1 MNRAAE
7 ELGTMDSS
15 TAPPAHLF
23 SWVDVDEHLAR
34 LATLGRWPEWLVA
47 ADGWWDCLEL
57 VVHDG
62 TDQELVRQWL
72 EQAFGAGSAAQH
84 DGVLMLGLD
93 DPRTREFTGLRVQL
107 SSEPEMLDGPRRLP
121 LLREKHITRH
131 LAEPLRRPRR
141 DGFTNDVQVMAFHS
155 FKGGVGRT
163 VHAVAAADKLARRGG
178 NVLLI
183 DADLEAPGISWMHK
197 EQGGQCDFSYEDFV
211 TLIQG
216 DEDNGWS
223 SAVDIAAKYLPNQ
236 QVGHYTGGGRLTVVP
251 TSRRVL
257 LGPPRIEPADLFSP
271 GRSPYLLT
279 EAIAGLGARMGA
291 DTVIVDLRAG
301 ASELSAPILLDP
313 RVQRVFV
320 TTLSHQSL
328 AGVEL
333 MARQLG
339 QKAPAVQGLDP
350 ASSVIVTQYR
360 LDAHGAQVEAACSAL
375 AGALAATI
383 GGSTA
388 ESADGTEA
396 VDTGLLVQPVMSP
409 FREEL
414 LALPSTWDAVLR
426 VLGSCGIADALDPI
440 LPSPTPQV
448 LLTGGPPDE
457 GKARTDYAQLRR
469 NLAQTAGEL
478 IHAEK
483 KGLSSAG
490 GFLVTDPLRR
500 LLGDHR
506 TELPLALVVGAK
518 GAGKTFLYS
527 KACAARTWEKFAEQS
542 GVDGVDLCAPV
553 VPVLESANLE
563 YGELEPQDLR
573 DDFAMQYGG
582 PADVDA
588 ASGRSISDR
597 LKSGLARLDG
607 QDELAWRSLWLECL
621 AVAAGV
627 EPADGRSPEEAL
639 TELGKRAKAVFVI
652 DGLEDLLQSL
662 DAEVKSTALRV
673 LLIDVLAWLRSL
685 RGRPFGLMVFVRRD
699 LVTWAVRQ
707 NSGQLLGRY
716 DRYALHWS
724 KEEALRLALWVTA
737 HAQALP
743 TPVDIVAITEL
754 SEDDLVQS
762 LVQVWGWKMG
772 TEKSR
777 EARSHLWV
785 PAALGDF
792 NNQVQARDVVVFL
805 AKSAELSG
813 SYDTVEDR
821 VLVPGAMRK
830 ALLACSKNKIESI
843 RAENRE
849 IGELLTK
856 LERLENQVTVP
867 FELERVGLTVQEA
880 DTLIDSGVFSKGADG
895 RYWVPEIYRHGL
907 GFNSERRARVLW
919 GG

>member
-1 MNRAAE
+1 
-7 ELGTMDSS
+7 MDSS
-15 TAPPAHLF
+15 TAPPSHLF

-57 VVHDG
+57 VVDAG

-72 EQAFGAGSAAQH
+72 DEAFGAGSAAQH

-93 DPRTREFTGLRVQL
+93 DPRTNEFTGLRVQL
-107 SSEPEMLDGPRRLP
+107 SMGPEVPDGARRQP
-121 LLREKHITRH
+121 LLRDKHITRH
-131 LAEPLRRPRR
+131 LAEPLRRPQG
-141 DGFTNDVQVMAFHS
+141 DGFTHDVQVMAFHS

-216 DEDNGWS
+216 DEHNGWS
-223 SAVDIAAKYLPNQ
+223 SAVEIAAKYLPNQ
-236 QVGHYTGGGRLTVVP
+236 QVGHYAGGGRLTVVP

-279 EAIAGLGARMGA
+279 EAIAALGARMGA
-291 DTVIVDLRAG
+291 DIVIVDLRAG

-333 MARQLG
+333 LVRQLG

-360 LDAHGAQVEAACSAL
+360 LDAHGVQAEAACSAL

-383 GGSTA
+383 GRSTA
-388 ESADGTEA
+388 DPADGTDGTEV
-396 VDTGLLVQPVMSP
+396 VDAGLLAQPVMSP

-414 LALPSTWDAVLR
+414 LALPSTWDAVLK
-426 VLGSCGIADALDPI
+426 VLGSCGMADALDPI
-440 LPSPTPQV
+440 LPSPTPQP
-448 LLTGGPPDE
+448 LLTGEAPDA
-457 GKARTDYAQLRR
+457 GMARIDYAQLRR

-483 KGLSSAG
+483 KGLSTAG

-527 KACAARTWEKFAEQS
+527 KACAARTWERFAEQS
-542 GVDGVDLCAPV
+542 GVDGVDLRAPV
-553 VPVLESANLE
+553 VPVLESANLD

-573 DDFAMQYGG
+573 DDFARQYGG
-582 PADVDA
+582 RLVDDDA
-588 ASGRSISDR
+588 ASVRSISDR
-597 LKSGLARLDG
+597 LKSGLATLDG
-607 QDELAWRSLWLECL
+607 QNELAWRSLWLECL

-627 EPADGRSPEEAL
+627 EPSDGRSPEEAL
-639 TELGKRAKAVFVI
+639 AELGKRAKAVFVI

-662 DAEVKSTALRV
+662 DVEVKSTALRV
-673 LLIDVLAWLRSL
+673 LLIDVLGWLRSL
-685 RGRPFGLMVFVRRD
+685 RGRPFGLVVFVRRD

-724 KEEALRLALWVTA
+724 KEDALRLALWVTA
-737 HAQALP
+737 HARALP
-743 TPVDIVAITEL
+743 TPVDLVAITEL
-754 SEDDLVQS
+754 SEEGLVQS

-856 LERLENQVTVP
+856 LERLETQVTVP

-880 DTLIDSGVFSKGADG
+880 DTLIDSGVFSKGTDG

-919 GG
+919 NG

>member
-1 MNRAAE
+1 MNRATA

-15 TAPPAHLF
+15 TAPPEHLF
-23 SWVDVDEHLAR
+23 SWVDIDEHLAR

-57 VVHDG
+57 IVEEG
-62 TDQELVRQWL
+62 TDSELVRQWL
-72 EQAFGAGSAAQH
+72 DETFGAGSSSHH

-93 DPRTREFTGLRVQL
+93 DPRTMEFTGLRVQL
-107 SSEPEMLDGPRRLP
+107 SSVPDAPDSPRRLP

-131 LAEPLRRPRR
+131 LAEPLCRPQGE
-141 DGFTNDVQVMAFHS
+141 GFANDVQVMAFHS

-163 VHAVAAADKLARRGG
+163 VHAVAAADALARRGG

-216 DEDNGWS
+216 DEENGWS

-236 QVGHYTGGGRLTVVP
+236 RVGHYAGGGRLTVVP
-251 TSRRVL
+251 TSRRVM

-279 EAIAGLGARMGA
+279 EAIAALGARMGA

-339 QKAPAVQGLDP
+339 QKAPAVQGVDP
-350 ASSVIVTQYR
+350 ASSVIITQYR
-360 LDAHGAQVEAACSAL
+360 LDAHGAVVEAARRAL
-375 AGALAATI
+375 AGALAATM
-383 GGSTA
+383 GRLTA
-388 ESADGTEA
+388 ESVDGTEA
-396 VDTGLLVQPVMSP
+396 VDAGLLAQPVMSP

-414 LALPSTWDAVLR
+414 LALPSTWDAVLG
-426 VLGSCGIADALDPI
+426 LLSSCGVADALAPI
-440 LPSPTPQV
+440 LPSPTPKP
-448 LLTGGPPDE
+448 LLGGGPSDTSRA
-457 GKARTDYAQLRR
+457 KTDYAQLRR
-469 NLAQTAGEL
+469 SLARTAGEL

-483 KGLSSAG
+483 KGLSAAG

-527 KACAARTWEKFAEQS
+527 KACAARTWEGFAEQS
-542 GVDGVDLCAPV
+542 GVDGVDLRAPV

-573 DDFAMQYGG
+573 DAFARQHGG
-582 PADVDA
+582 VNSEV
-588 ASGRSISDR
+588 ASVRSVSDR
-597 LKSGLARLDG
+597 LKLGLASLGG

-621 AVAAGV
+621 AAAAGV
-627 EPADGRSPEEAL
+627 EPTDGRSPEEAL
-639 TELGKRAKAVFVI
+639 AELGKRAKAVFVI

-662 DAEVKSTALRV
+662 DVEVKSTALRV
-673 LLIDVLAWLRSL
+673 LLIDVLGWLRSL
-685 RGRPFGLMVFVRRD
+685 RGRPFGLVVFVRRD

-716 DRYALHWS
+716 DRFALNWS
-724 KEEALRLALWVTA
+724 QEEALRLALWVTA
-737 HAQALP
+737 HASALP
-743 TPVDIVAITEL
+743 TPVDLASITEL
-754 SEDDLVQS
+754 AEDDLVQS

-785 PAALGDF
+785 PAALKDF

-805 AKSAELSG
+805 AKAAELSG

-856 LERLENQVTVP
+856 LERLETQVTVP

-880 DTLIDSGVFSKGADG
+880 DTLIDSGVFSKGTDG